1 MTYACIPL
9 NFRSSRGAR
18 SKYSILA
25 FRRRRLTFL
34 IHLYLLLRF
43 LKYIVKRMDLKPEI
57 SKRKSGMMGLE
68 YSGETVFKV
77 IIIFL

>member
-1 MTYACIPL
+1 
-9 NFRSSRGAR
+9 
-18 SKYSILA
+18 
-25 FRRRRLTFL
+25 
-34 IHLYLLLRF
+34 
-43 LKYIVKRMDLKPEI
+43 MDLKPEI